1 MIRKVPAVVS
11 FAVFGLLL
19 AYSVFLLG
27 SSAIMFLINVYAT
40 MSPDSDGTLP
50 AAWGQVALALGLSFL
65 TFLCSWPFL
74 AAGVG
79 MLLRRGAK
87 K

>member
-1 MIRKVPAVVS
+1 MIRKVLAGLS

-27 SSAIMFLINVYAT
+27 SSAVMFLIDVYAS

-50 AAWGQVALALGLSFL
+50 ASWCQVALALGLSLL
-65 TFLCSWPFL
+65 TFLCS
-74 AAGVG
+74 
-79 MLLRRGAK
+79 
-87 K
+87 

>member
-1 MIRKVPAVVS
+1 MRKVLAVVS
-11 FAVFGLLL
+11 FSVFGLLL
-19 AYSVFLLG
+19 ACSVFLLG
-27 SSAIMFLINVYAT
+27 LSAVMFLINVYAI

-50 AAWGQVALALGLSFL
+50 AAWSQVALALGLSFL

-79 MLLRRGAK
+79 MLLQRGAK